1 MTRDQ
6 KVKRRLARVTRWF
19 QTPPWLTYIMWRSPG
34 ASGWLQVRSISCGN
48 TSGRTTSGAT
58 MTMNRRHFIM
68 STAVMTAGATV
79 RGPGRPTDTAR
90 MGAGGPGGRGQSHV
104 DAWSSMEPNVQVAAI
119 CDVDES
125 HIGNKLKRLS
135 DK

>member
-1 MTRDQ
+1 
-6 KVKRRLARVTRWF
+6 
-19 QTPPWLTYIMWRSPG
+19 
-34 ASGWLQVRSISCGN
+34 
-48 TSGRTTSGAT
+48 

-79 RGPGRPTDTAR
+79 RGLASPNDTVR
-90 MGAGGPGGRGQSHV
+90 MGVVGLGGRGQSHV
-104 DAWSSMEPNVQVAAI
+104 DAWSSMEPNVQVVAI

-135 DK
+135 EKGR